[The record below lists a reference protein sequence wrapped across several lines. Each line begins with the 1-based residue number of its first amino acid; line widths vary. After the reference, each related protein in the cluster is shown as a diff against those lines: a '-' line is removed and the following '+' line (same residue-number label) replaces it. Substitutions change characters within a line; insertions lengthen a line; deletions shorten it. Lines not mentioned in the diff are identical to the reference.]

1 MLLIFLTF
9 PDEDEK
15 SKFEYI
21 YNKYKKLLLYKAN
34 GILNDYSLA
43 EDAVSEAF
51 LRVYKNLHKI
61 DDSDSGKT
69 VSFLS
74 VIVKNTAINILNKN
88 KNTYADIYEND
99 IQDDYD
105 MEETVVSDMVTDG
118 MLKVVDKLKDEL
130 KDCFL
135 LMYANNLSYKE
146 IGKILNISEANVTV
160 RIHRA
165 KKKIIE
171 LLREENYIWSMT
183 NIIKAN
189 CFLKI

>member
-1 MLLIFLTF
+1 MFLIFLTF

-61 DDSDSGKT
+61 DDPDSGQT
-69 VSFLS
+69 ISFLT
-74 VIVKNTAINILNKN
+74 VIVKNTAINILNKH
-88 KNTYADIYEND
+88 KNMNVADYDIYESDLQSDFNVEKEVISD
-99 IQDDYD
+99 I
-105 MEETVVSDMVTDG
+105 VTDG

-135 LMYANNLSYKE
+135 LMYAHNLSYKE
-146 IGKILNISEANVTV
+146 ISKILNISESNVTV

-171 LLREENYIWSMT
+171 LLREENYI
-183 NIIKAN
+183 
-189 CFLKI
+189 

>member
-1 MLLIFLTF
+1 MLLILLTF
-9 PDEDEK
+9 PNEYEK

-61 DDSDSGKT
+61 DDPDSGQT
-69 VSFLS
+69 VSFLT

-88 KNTYADIYEND
+88 KNIFDSD
-99 IQDDYD
+99 FD
-105 MEETVVSDMVTDG
+105 MHESDLQSDFNIEEYVVSETVTEG

-171 LLREENYIWSMT
+171 LLREENYI
-183 NIIKAN
+183 
-189 CFLKI
+189 